1 MKYTRNSARTPVAT
15 LAELAVRYASVARY
29 RKTVTREYRAA
40 NAADD
45 RLTVVAQVVDRVLGI
60 QDSANFRTMV
70 RTAVNARVA
79 LGQLDDVN
87 IDRFGTDQPYP
98 SSMEAAIADVAARLT
113 CLITDRLLDGG
124 DIPDA
129 ASGWFQ

>member
-1 MKYTRNSARTPVAT
+1 MKYTRHSDRTPVAT
-15 LAELAVRYASVARY
+15 LAELAVRYSTVARY
-29 RKTVTREYRAA
+29 RKTIQEYRAA

-70 RTAVNARVA
+70 RTAVNNHVA
-79 LGQLDDVN
+79 LGQLDHVN

-113 CLITDRLLDGG
+113 AIITDRLLDGA

-129 ASGWFQ
+129 SSGWFQ